1 MQVVK
6 PIASVSATRNET
18 LARQHFLSRGV
29 LYRSQELVK
38 NSGSMVGLME
48 KSPRLM
54 SIPTVAETLDVSRS
68 TVYRMINDGDL
79 LAVTVRSFKRVS
91 VASVERFINKRER
104 SARLGEEP

>member
-1 MQVVK
+1 MG
-6 PIASVSATRNET
+6 R
-18 LARQHFLSRGV
+18 F
-29 LYRSQELVK
+29 
-38 NSGSMVGLME
+38 MVELME

-68 TVYRMINDGDL
+68 TVYGMINDGDL

>member
-1 MQVVK
+1 MGQM
-6 PIASVSATRNET
+6 
-18 LARQHFLSRGV
+18 ARF
-29 LYRSQELVK
+29 
-38 NSGSMVGLME
+38 MVELME

-91 VASVERFINKRER
+91 VASVERFIDKRER

>member
-1 MQVVK
+1 V
-6 PIASVSATRNET
+6 PIANIRENF
-18 LARQHFLSRGV
+18 RLSLTPFWADSGLGAKVVRGP
-29 LYRSQELVK
+29 RK
-38 NSGSMVGLME
+38 MGGSMFGLME

-91 VASVERFINKRER
+91 VASVERFIDKRER
-104 SARLGEEP
+104 FARLGEGQ